1 MVIEEVPAGAVDFGG
16 RTPFWPDTPRVA
28 AGPDRTTICS
38 NVAKWLAP
46 CRMPS

>member
-1 MVIEEVPAGAVDFGG
+1 VVIEEVPAGAVDFGG
-16 RTPFWPDTPRVA
+16 RTPFRPDTPRVA
-28 AGPDRTTICS
+28 AGPDRT